1 MVTDRCQFVE
11 SQINDAKTNLYLGH
25 RVVFSQRPDEVYFD
39 VGKISRSEIVGSVE
53 TVAIVAIVAIR
64 RFGNELATMIANAV
78 LQE

>member
-25 RVVFSQRPDEVYFD
+25 RVVYSQRPDEVYFD
-39 VGKISRSEIVGSVE
+39 VGQISRSEIVGSVE
-53 TVAIVAIVAIR
+53 TVAIVAIR